1 MTAREFVDSL
11 WSVYDENQQSG
22 IERCQVED
30 KLKFVLS
37 NISEKEQ
44 MLRNQA
50 AKMLHAFIRDV
61 LGIPDIT
68 DDKVLQKASELR
80 DLYDC
85 RTCVADI
92 MQVYVRGVMD
102 ARYVIEETGM
112 KMFGGGES
120 LTDSEIEQMKYR
132 LAELKEFL

>member
-1 MTAREFVDSL
+1 MTSREFVDSL
-11 WSVYDENQQSG
+11 WAVYDENQQSG

-102 ARYVIEETGM
+102 ARYVIEEIGM

-120 LTDSEIEQMKYR
+120 LTDSEIEQIKYR

>member
-1 MTAREFVDSL
+1 MTAREFVDGL